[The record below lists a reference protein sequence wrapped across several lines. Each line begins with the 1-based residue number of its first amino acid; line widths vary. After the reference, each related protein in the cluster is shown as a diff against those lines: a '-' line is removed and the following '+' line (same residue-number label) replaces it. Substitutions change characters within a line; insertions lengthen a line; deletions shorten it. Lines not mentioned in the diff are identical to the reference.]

1 MALCVKLIKARG
13 GNGGVLMSNKPPK
26 NGQSRRGFTLD
37 ELLVV
42 IAIIAVLI
50 SLLLPA
56 LAKARFQAIV
66 TQCASN
72 QRQLGAAM
80 IMYANDNGGYL
91 PRFDLPTGYG
101 AGNLSDLQGGPTATS
116 PGYGFYSYLNSI
128 YRVSQ
133 PIFFCPAGDTDTYN
147 LIFTEYNTGTYPMQA
162 ISYAVWVPHLSDGV
176 EVPPVYYYYP
186 PPVSSVA
193 WSGTGPPAVPPNGAV
208 SNKLIIMDKAAP
220 IHAPIKLGDKGLFGN
235 PMLTDAVYLSQNI
248 DFADEGTAINF
259 TTVPQPNYQTQYG
272 GHYRGGVLESV
283 NACYVDGH
291 VDRIAARQ
299 VQVRYGSL
307 NAWVCR

>member
-1 MALCVKLIKARG
+1 MSNTSA
-13 GNGGVLMSNKPPK
+13 GNGPST
-26 NGQSRRGFTLD
+26 RGFTLV

-42 IAIIAVLI
+42 IAIIALLI
-50 SLLLPA
+50 SILLPA
-56 LAKARFQAIV
+56 LSKARYQAIV

-72 QRQLGAAM
+72 ERQLGAAM
-80 IMYANDNGGYL
+80 LMYAGDNGGFL

-101 AGNLSDLQGGPTATS
+101 AGNLSDLLGDGAGSNLQISAPA
-116 PGYGFYSYLNSI
+116 GFYGYLNSI
-128 YRVSQ
+128 YKVTQ

-147 LIFTEYNTGTYPMQA
+147 TIFTEYNTGTFPMQA
-162 ISYAVWVPHLSDGV
+162 ISYAVWVPHISDGV
-176 EVPPVYYYYP
+176 EVPPVYYSYP
-186 PPVSSVA
+186 PPISSVA
-193 WSGTGPPAVPPNGAV
+193 WSGTGPPVVPPSGAV
-208 SNKLIIMDKAAP
+208 SNKLIIMYKAAP
-220 IHAPIKLGDKGLFGN
+220 IHAPIKLGDKGLTAN

-248 DFADEGTAINF
+248 DFADHGSAINF
-259 TTVPQPNYQTQYG
+259 TTVPQINYQTQYG

-291 VDRIAARQ
+291 VDRIPAAQ